1 MASTNI
7 TTFPG
12 KVGISNANPT
22 HTLAIGSNVYVDD
35 TGVNKLVV
43 NGNISATGQFAGD
56 GAGLSNI
63 QTSNVIGLTDN
74 VTRIGTLET
83 DLSDNSSR
91 IGTLETD
98 LTDNVTRIGTLE
110 TDLTDNVARI
120 GTLET
125 DLSDNS
131 SRITSIESGD
141 ITITGVKTF
150 QDDII
155 LESNLRVQGD
165 LLVANTVNMTV
176 SDPILELGSNNLN
189 TGDVGLVMTR
199 HGAANSNVTIVYDES
214 EDVLNIGYTLSGA
227 NETTIELDSNALAVN
242 VQGVAR
248 KINQVSSSGD
258 VVLLLTPNADGNRM
272 SGTICGMDSTDGAQR
287 RSGTLK
293 LDVIVNTNSQ
303 IGGPNPATQE
313 TFSFIKH
320 AIINASSTYTPVTC
334 DYNGKNWFAIRI
346 QGDGQEDPWY
356 SWFSGLLQHTGGD
369 DTLSIV
375 SNDGVNVTNV
385 VDFTFKESVQHTEFS
400 HQNLIVSGGNV
411 GIGTTTP
418 SANLHVVG
426 NINLTSNIVM
436 SGEVFVKAHDAT
448 KNYVAIGRSAGKT
461 SQGTNAVAVGYL
473 AGESNQGINAV
484 AVGPGAGNTSQ
495 SDNSVAIGV
504 NAGLTGQSTSSTAIG
519 YAAGNTNQGTEAVAV
534 GYLAGQTNQHD
545 NTVVINASGSALNT
559 VGTGRTY
566 IKPLRV
572 ATVASN
578 VMTYDQTTGEVMDS
592 GGLFTNRLAVVSEQP
607 PSALTGA
614 TTTVTGHGDYV
625 VTSSIPSTT
634 GSGYEHW
641 RVFNKQLGLT
651 EGWSSGANKYETNG
665 TYTLTSTL
673 GGVSGEWVK
682 LELPYKTKLRHISL
696 ESRNTDNIN
705 SMPHAFSIVGSND
718 DTSWTTLGSFSG
730 LLGDDYIQKTTDPD
744 DIEVVLSTATIQ
756 KHFAI
761 NATEQYKYYAIV
773 VQQTATHF
781 AQIGELR
788 FHTES
793 FSVDGG
799 IMTSTAVSD
808 LATSSLEV
816 TGNAYVSSNL
826 SVGTANLHVDTLT
839 GRIGVGTV
847 SPGYTLDV
855 HGTSNVGA
863 LTVTSVS
870 GNGSGLTS
878 LNADNIGSGTVPS
891 ARLSLVAS
899 DIPSLD
905 ADKITTGT
913 IDSARLSL
921 VASDIPSLDA
931 DKITTGTID
940 SARLSLVASDIP
952 SLDADKITTG
962 TIDSARLSLVA
973 SDIPSLDADKITTG
987 TIDSDRLSLVA
998 SDIPSLDAGKITTGT
1013 IDNTRLNEA
1022 STTGAGIVQLSDS
1035 TNGTSTTTAAT
1046 ESAVKAAYDRSS
1058 WGTGTFSG
1066 NVGIGTA
1073 SSTVPLVVYTNNSGV
1088 NNYLQ
1093 VRANTAREAGISFE
1107 RGSQNWSIF
1116 NKGTGYTEA
1125 GNLAI
1130 KLSGAALTALEIDT
1144 SGNVGIGTTSPGY
1157 KLDVHGTSNVGALT
1171 ATSGT
1176 FSDDVTGGS
1185 FKLNNGGG
1193 TEIGI
1198 SDAYL
1203 NYSSYTYFR
1212 NSNDNDASY
1221 FKFLHNYTTVSQ
1233 AGSGP
1238 NSEIMSLQ
1246 VQGITNGT
1254 TDADTRVYIPGRL
1267 GIKTSSPGYDLDVR
1281 GTVNVGALT
1290 VTTIA
1295 GDGSALSGI
1304 RSSNVIGFST
1314 LETNL
1319 SDNSSRIA
1327 SVESGEHTFTGIKT
1341 FENDIIFESNLR
1353 IQGDLLV
1360 ANTINM
1366 TVSDPVLELGSNNQN
1381 TGDIGLVMTRHG
1393 TTNSNVAIFFDESAD
1408 VLKLGYTL
1416 NGANDSTLELD
1427 SNALAVN
1434 IQGALTAAS
1443 LSGDGSGLT
1452 SLNAGNISSGK
1463 IDNTRLNEASTTGA
1477 GIVQLSDSTNGT
1489 STTTAA
1495 TESAVKAAYDRSSW
1509 GTGTFSDVL
1518 KLGGGSAT
1526 GDANVEDANKTNT
1539 YIRFGEAGTGT
1550 DWAYLRQIG
1559 GNNAIKLA
1567 LDFHDDNEARFEIRK
1582 VNSSS
1587 GTGAGEVATTVFSV
1601 DDGALTATTGA
1612 FSDALT
1618 ATTGTFSDA
1627 LTATTGTFTGDVRIP
1642 TLSTSVIGK
1651 ISPVYIRGTGNNNPG
1666 NRLVKIGDT
1675 THVDNGG
1682 RGLTLTIITASTHTH
1697 VSSTNYDTYGSTGAS
1712 DLLAT
1717 ALEGLTDD
1725 QIGILT
1731 SYDAYASKIT
1741 SDLQSVAHKLG
1752 LTRLASSRGVASR
1765 HCYASIF
1772 YGLGASTLSGNHAIE
1787 VYKGNNAS
1795 GAYATLSTFL
1805 VDNSFC
1811 GQTVSNALYSGESND
1826 TTPSVL
1832 VSNTGNVGIGTT
1844 SPDMKLQVEGTSVNT
1859 QELVK
1864 FATYYI
1870 QHHRADGGY
1879 ENLFNYTT
1887 EDNDNFWSNR
1897 DNFLYVQIPAFSGET
1912 LYTHNIGAYNSSY
1925 AQAELRDPDGVKPV
1939 LGTNTFYTIH
1949 VYSKRTDIYGNITT
1963 RGTVNT
1969 GALTATSGAFS
1980 GALTATSGAFSGALE
1995 VTGTLSTK
2003 SDVSLGVM
2011 SGHETEG
2018 TLKFAR
2024 ADGTD
2029 RVHNIKVYNS
2039 STQADNYMKF
2049 QIHAGGASTGALTD
2063 NVLYLRGDGNVGIG
2077 TTSPGY
2083 KLDVNGTVNTGAL
2096 TATSV
2101 TVPND
2106 GDFVM
2111 NSKPLTSATGLHWD
2125 TVNLRLG
2132 VGTSSPAHTLD
2143 VVGNLAVNT
2152 DDLFVNAG
2160 TGRVG
2165 VNRNNPLVELD
2176 VNGTVSATHL
2186 SLGTRNRPT
2195 IGGNWLSIFSPTYDG
2210 AIGDNHPD
2218 PDGGI
2223 LFTNGS
2229 SNGSFPWGYYMGVV
2243 KDVAS
2248 TSNTSLRFDI
2258 GKSNDIDTQNRTGG
2272 TNSLTPYLTI
2282 DNGNVGI
2289 GKTSPGAKLDV
2300 AGTVAI
2306 SSNLAVNTDD
2316 LFVDVSN
2323 SNVGIGTSSPAYTLD
2338 VHGTSN
2344 VGALTVTS
2352 VSGDGSGLTSLNAS
2366 NVSSGEIDNARLNTA
2381 STTGAGI
2388 VQLSTSTSGTSTT
2401 KAATESAVKAAYD
2414 RDSWVTGTFSGDLT
2428 VGTANLFVD
2437 VSTSNVGIGTSSPA
2451 YNLDVHGSANVGA
2464 LTVTSVSGL
2473 EATDIP
2479 SLNASKITGGTLGSG
2494 RIPNL
2499 NASKITAGTLGRPI
2513 STTTGNFSDT
2523 LKAGTADA
2531 YRTREVSTL
2540 RKDWMQHEWGQPG
2553 TAASTDSFY
2562 YATSSALNGDSS
2574 YSTIVTSTDPYGRS
2588 CSVWRNTGAANNA
2601 GGGWNVDFPIN
2612 ANRSYMSIVY
2622 VRRTG
2627 ATAGG
2632 SFYHGCSNAST
2643 KNLTGTDNGNPY
2655 FTGGYGISA
2664 LPQDVWCVS
2673 IGFIHY
2679 YGAGESDAT
2688 GMAGIYRLD
2697 TMQKI
2702 KTNSE
2707 FAHRYAYSATVQRYQ
2722 THRVYLFYNTTSGVQ
2737 LDFWNPGFFEHQ
2749 TTFPE
2754 TSLLKMFTNSLVA
2767 TNAYI
2772 HGNVGI
2778 GTTSPAA
2785 KLHVVGDIGFPYGN
2799 AIRVS
2804 PDLVTSWPNGT
2815 TKLIEVNWGTGDE
2828 VRFFT
2833 PGSKSATQKMVINS
2847 SGNVGIGTTDPGSK
2861 LHINPNTTS
2870 TGSPGTTGVYVY
2882 NTGTGDAT
2890 CTMRVKDSNAGDPY
2904 ISFDVANEAGWSWGM
2919 DNSDSNKM
2927 KLGANWDTLT
2937 TNTKMTIDTSG
2948 NVGIGTTS
2956 PVAKLHVYDGTAQSS
2971 WRNFYVRPT
2980 SLWGDGL
2987 TTASETAGTK
2997 YMTANM
3003 IMLQGPHITP
3013 SSAGTNAYIRYGRAG
3028 GVAAGVW
3035 WETACV
3041 TDGSFRIRR
3050 EANDA
3055 YSMCITSGGNVGI
3068 GTTNPGSSLHVLGQV
3083 YATGAFY
3090 TDSNRSVIRGHS
3102 PTLYFRDTSHMS
3114 AMIHNDGDRLYVLR
3128 GGMDTEE
3135 WSSVN
3140 SQWPWIF
3147 NLSNNDST
3155 CGGSLYCVGN
3165 VTAYSDRRHKTDI
3178 VKLDNAVEKVEKL
3191 SGYTYTRINDG
3202 KRYTGLIAQEVL
3214 EVLPEAVNTDEK
3226 GEYSLAYGNMAGLFV
3241 EALKEM
3247 NTKFQAEKAKVQTLE
3262 TQLALVL
3269 TRLDALEGA

>member
-1 MASTNI
+1 MKAEFVLKALKKSLDSLPPNFIVGDTWESIEFPEGHTKPTKIEFEDNYQEVENEEQISTTSI
-7 TTFPG
+7 IDTKFE
-12 KVGISNANPT
+12 VGTAN
-22 HTLAIGSNVYVDD
+22 LFVD
-35 TGVNKLVV
+35 T
-43 NGNISATGQFAGD
+43 I
-56 GAGLSNI
+56 
-63 QTSNVIGLTDN
+63 TSNVGVGTSSPAYKLDVDGNVHAEYFIGDGSQLDGISSTLQQITDN
-74 VTRIGTLET
+74 GNTTSNTIQFTNEDVGLVATGNIEANYFIGDGTLLSNVVNDT
-83 DLSDNSSR
+83 DLQS
-91 IGTLETD
+91 
-98 LTDNVTRIGTLE
+98 NVTILRGEIDSNLATARADLQSNVTILRGEIDSNLATARADLQSNVTTLKD
-110 TDLTDNVARI
+110 T
-120 GTLET
+120 
-125 DLSDNS
+125 
-131 SRITSIESGD
+131 
-141 ITITGVKTF
+141 TITFMGIKTF
-150 QDDII
+150 EDDVI
-155 LESNLRVQGD
+155 LESNLRIQGD

-176 SDPILELGSNNLN
+176 SDPILELGSNNQN

-199 HGAANSNVTIVYDES
+199 HG
-214 EDVLNIGYTLSGA
+214 
-227 NETTIELDSNALAVN
+227 
-242 VQGVAR
+242 
-248 KINQVSSSGD
+248 
-258 VVLLLTPNADGNRM
+258 
-272 SGTICGMDSTDGAQR
+272 
-287 RSGTLK
+287 
-293 LDVIVNTNSQ
+293 
-303 IGGPNPATQE
+303 
-313 TFSFIKH
+313 
-320 AIINASSTYTPVTC
+320 
-334 DYNGKNWFAIRI
+334 
-346 QGDGQEDPWY
+346 
-356 SWFSGLLQHTGGD
+356 
-369 DTLSIV
+369 
-375 SNDGVNVTNV
+375 
-385 VDFTFKESVQHTEFS
+385 
-400 HQNLIVSGGNV
+400 
-411 GIGTTTP
+411 
-418 SANLHVVG
+418 
-426 NINLTSNIVM
+426 TS
-436 SGEVFVKAHDAT
+436 
-448 KNYVAIGRSAGKT
+448 
-461 SQGTNAVAVGYL
+461 
-473 AGESNQGINAV
+473 
-484 AVGPGAGNTSQ
+484 
-495 SDNSVAIGV
+495 
-504 NAGLTGQSTSSTAIG
+504 
-519 YAAGNTNQGTEAVAV
+519 
-534 GYLAGQTNQHD
+534 
-545 NTVVINASGSALNT
+545 
-559 VGTGRTY
+559 
-566 IKPLRV
+566 
-572 ATVASN
+572 
-578 VMTYDQTTGEVMDS
+578 
-592 GGLFTNRLAVVSEQP
+592 
-607 PSALTGA
+607 
-614 TTTVTGHGDYV
+614 
-625 VTSSIPSTT
+625 
-634 GSGYEHW
+634 
-641 RVFNKQLGLT
+641 
-651 EGWSSGANKYETNG
+651 
-665 TYTLTSTL
+665 
-673 GGVSGEWVK
+673 
-682 LELPYKTKLRHISL
+682 
-696 ESRNTDNIN
+696 
-705 SMPHAFSIVGSND
+705 
-718 DTSWTTLGSFSG
+718 
-730 LLGDDYIQKTTDPD
+730 
-744 DIEVVLSTATIQ
+744 
-756 KHFAI
+756 
-761 NATEQYKYYAIV
+761 
-773 VQQTATHF
+773 
-781 AQIGELR
+781 
-788 FHTES
+788 
-793 FSVDGG
+793 
-799 IMTSTAVSD
+799 
-808 LATSSLEV
+808 
-816 TGNAYVSSNL
+816 
-826 SVGTANLHVDTLT
+826 
-839 GRIGVGTV
+839 
-847 SPGYTLDV
+847 
-855 HGTSNVGA
+855 
-863 LTVTSVS
+863 
-870 GNGSGLTS
+870 
-878 LNADNIGSGTVPS
+878 
-891 ARLSLVAS
+891 
-899 DIPSLD
+899 
-905 ADKITTGT
+905 
-913 IDSARLSL
+913 
-921 VASDIPSLDA
+921 
-931 DKITTGTID
+931 
-940 SARLSLVASDIP
+940 
-952 SLDADKITTG
+952 
-962 TIDSARLSLVA
+962 
-973 SDIPSLDADKITTG
+973 
-987 TIDSDRLSLVA
+987 
-998 SDIPSLDAGKITTGT
+998 
-1013 IDNTRLNEA
+1013 
-1022 STTGAGIVQLSDS
+1022 
-1035 TNGTSTTTAAT
+1035 
-1046 ESAVKAAYDRSS
+1046 
-1058 WGTGTFSG
+1058 
-1066 NVGIGTA
+1066 
-1073 SSTVPLVVYTNNSGV
+1073 
-1088 NNYLQ
+1088 
-1093 VRANTAREAGISFE
+1093 
-1107 RGSQNWSIF
+1107 
-1116 NKGTGYTEA
+1116 
-1125 GNLAI
+1125 
-1130 KLSGAALTALEIDT
+1130 
-1144 SGNVGIGTTSPGY
+1144 
-1157 KLDVHGTSNVGALT
+1157 
-1171 ATSGT
+1171 
-1176 FSDDVTGGS
+1176 
-1185 FKLNNGGG
+1185 
-1193 TEIGI
+1193 
-1198 SDAYL
+1198 
-1203 NYSSYTYFR
+1203 
-1212 NSNDNDASY
+1212 
-1221 FKFLHNYTTVSQ
+1221 
-1233 AGSGP
+1233 
-1238 NSEIMSLQ
+1238 
-1246 VQGITNGT
+1246 
-1254 TDADTRVYIPGRL
+1254 
-1267 GIKTSSPGYDLDVR
+1267 
-1281 GTVNVGALT
+1281 
-1290 VTTIA
+1290 
-1295 GDGSALSGI
+1295 
-1304 RSSNVIGFST
+1304 
-1314 LETNL
+1314 
-1319 SDNSSRIA
+1319 
-1327 SVESGEHTFTGIKT
+1327 
-1341 FENDIIFESNLR
+1341 
-1353 IQGDLLV
+1353 
-1360 ANTINM
+1360 
-1366 TVSDPVLELGSNNQN
+1366 
-1381 TGDIGLVMTRHG
+1381 
-1393 TTNSNVAIFFDESAD
+1393 NSNVAVFFDESTD
-1408 VLKLGYTL
+1408 ILKLGYTL
-1416 NGANDSTLELD
+1416 DGANDSTLELD
-1427 SNALAVN
+1427 SNSLAVSV
-1434 IQGALTAAS
+1434 QGAFTAAS

-1452 SLNAGNISSGK
+1452 TLNASNLSSGTVPSAMLSLGASDIPNLDADK
-1463 IDNTRLNEASTTGA
+1463 ITKGTLTRPISTTSVTATTLHYPAQTIQPVLNGGGTVTFNASAYIKWSNRVIAIPVERTEMGA
-1477 GIVQLSDSTNGT
+1477 SGYIDITCPTSGT
-1489 STTTAA
+1489 ITYFSGASGSTTAA
-1495 TESAVKAAYDRSSW
+1495 CTADGIPMSTWEALYYVVTPGQSNASDQTRFRKVYYQNSTWDPDSNWILICARNGDGSELKWLPGQTTLAPGQSYNSTTRGTPAAAFAD
-1509 GTGTFSDVL
+1509 
-1518 KLGGGSAT
+1518 SAT
-1526 GDANVEDANKTNT
+1526 
-1539 YIRFGEAGTGT
+1539 
-1550 DWAYLRQIG
+1550 
-1559 GNNAIKLA
+1559 
-1567 LDFHDDNEARFEIRK
+1567 
-1582 VNSSS
+1582 
-1587 GTGAGEVATTVFSV
+1587 
-1601 DDGALTATTGA
+1601 TATNQSGGTV
-1612 FSDALT
+1612 S
-1618 ATTGTFSDA
+1618 ATTGTFSGD
-1627 LTATTGTFTGDVRIP
+1627 LTVGTANLFVDV
-1642 TLSTSVIGK
+1642 STS
-1651 ISPVYIRGTGNNNPG
+1651 
-1666 NRLVKIGDT
+1666 
-1675 THVDNGG
+1675 
-1682 RGLTLTIITASTHTH
+1682 
-1697 VSSTNYDTYGSTGAS
+1697 
-1712 DLLAT
+1712 
-1717 ALEGLTDD
+1717 
-1725 QIGILT
+1725 
-1731 SYDAYASKIT
+1731 
-1741 SDLQSVAHKLG
+1741 
-1752 LTRLASSRGVASR
+1752 
-1765 HCYASIF
+1765 
-1772 YGLGASTLSGNHAIE
+1772 
-1787 VYKGNNAS
+1787 
-1795 GAYATLSTFL
+1795 
-1805 VDNSFC
+1805 
-1811 GQTVSNALYSGESND
+1811 
-1826 TTPSVL
+1826 
-1832 VSNTGNVGIGTT
+1832 NVGIGTS
-1844 SPDMKLQVEGTSVNT
+1844 SP
-1859 QELVK
+1859 
-1864 FATYYI
+1864 A
-1870 QHHRADGGY
+1870 
-1879 ENLFNYTT
+1879 YT
-1887 EDNDNFWSNR
+1887 
-1897 DNFLYVQIPAFSGET
+1897 
-1912 LYTHNIGAYNSSY
+1912 
-1925 AQAELRDPDGVKPV
+1925 
-1939 LGTNTFYTIH
+1939 
-1949 VYSKRTDIYGNITT
+1949 
-1963 RGTVNT
+1963 
-1969 GALTATSGAFS
+1969 
-1980 GALTATSGAFSGALE
+1980 
-1995 VTGTLSTK
+1995 
-2003 SDVSLGVM
+2003 
-2011 SGHETEG
+2011 
-2018 TLKFAR
+2018 
-2024 ADGTD
+2024 
-2029 RVHNIKVYNS
+2029 
-2039 STQADNYMKF
+2039 
-2049 QIHAGGASTGALTD
+2049 
-2063 NVLYLRGDGNVGIG
+2063 
-2077 TTSPGY
+2077 
-2083 KLDVNGTVNTGAL
+2083 LDVAGKVA
-2096 TATSV
+2096 
-2101 TVPND
+2101 VPDD

-2111 NSKPLTSATGLHWD
+2111 NSKPLTSASGLHWD
-2125 TVNLRLG
+2125 TVNSRLG
-2132 VGTSSPAHTLD
+2132 VGTASPAHTLD

-2272 TNSLTPYLTI
+2272 ENTLTPYLTI

-2289 GKTSPGAKLDV
+2289 GTTSPGAKLDV

-2316 LFVDVSN
+2316 FFVDTVT

-2352 VSGDGSGLTSLNAS
+2352 VSGDGSGLTELNAS

-2414 RDSWVTGTFSGDLT
+2414 RNSWAAGTFSGDLTLSYTSGAPTLQFKSTESVFRQASDWEAYFTAREASIERYADKQVYASGSGPLLDTTHRIKFGYSDTYISNSGYYPTYHEMHFEMTNGTNNNSGTLTRIMTLRDNGNVGIGTTSPSYKLHVNGTLNSGALTATSVTVPDDGDFVMNSKPLTSATGLHWDTGNSRLGVGKASPAFNLDVLGTGSFTSELYYNKWIRNNGTGASGLYWQNASNPGYKWHIYPQSQSDMTMRTGSGNGGIKGTVADATARGYIHWTTSNEIGFLNSSRAWSLRMDNSKNCEVYGGLKATTGTFSGALEATSGTFSGDLT

-2437 VSTSNVGIGTSSPA
+2437 TATSNVGIGTTSPA